1 MKTKRN
7 HKNTL
12 SYGFTLIEIV
22 LATAIIAVLAG
33 LSFSGIRYYDE
44 KMKYSRT
51 EVLIASIESALEEYK
66 ADNGSYPQ
74 SNGGSNQLFNALY
87 GDGIVYLA
95 TLSPDIEGRQ
105 RNVDVAP
112 NGNYFVVDAW
122 GNAIRYRHN
131 PSPKSDGTPREM
143 ANPTQ
148 DYDLISRGPN
158 GVGDIDSTSD
168 AEKADDIK
176 NW

>member
-1 MKTKRN
+1 MTKTQQYDSKAMQPA
-7 HKNTL
+7 
-12 SYGFTLIEIV
+12 FTLMEILV
-22 LATAIIAVLAG
+22 VIAIIAVLASLTFG
-33 LSFSGIRYYDE
+33 GMSYYRE
-44 KMKYSRT
+44 KMNYART

-87 GDGIVYLA
+87 DGGIVYLA

-122 GNAIRYRHN
+122 GNAIIYRHK
-131 PSPKSDGTPREM
+131 PSDDRET

-148 DYDLISRGPN
+148 DYDLCSRGPD
-158 GVGDIDSTSD
+158 GKGDLYSTSD